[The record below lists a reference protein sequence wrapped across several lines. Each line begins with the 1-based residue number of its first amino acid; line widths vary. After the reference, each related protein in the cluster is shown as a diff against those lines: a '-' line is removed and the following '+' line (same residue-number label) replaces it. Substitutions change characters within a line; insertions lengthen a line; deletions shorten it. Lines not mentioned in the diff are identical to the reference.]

1 MFFIRS
7 WELNP
12 CRDVTCAKGETYL
25 KINILKEKVGR
36 GEGYMLGAKHLK
48 NMINGA
54 NLAMS
59 DRGEE
64 LIYNVQVSAYIN

>member
-1 MFFIRS
+1 M
-7 WELNP
+7 
-12 CRDVTCAKGETYL
+12 